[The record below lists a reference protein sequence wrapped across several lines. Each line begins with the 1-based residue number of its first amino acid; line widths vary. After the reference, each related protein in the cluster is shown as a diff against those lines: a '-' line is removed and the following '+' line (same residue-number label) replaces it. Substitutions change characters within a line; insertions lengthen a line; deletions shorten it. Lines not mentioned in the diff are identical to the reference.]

1 MAFGVD
7 NGEPERVV
15 YEAASC
21 KAIPTTMASD
31 ITKLYGLTD
40 IGTPIVKQHN
50 GINEITL
57 YYDLPLFFY
66 FIIGLTFI
74 GWLIFQTDFAKKILA
89 QKSSLKI
96 EGGHKEYAYEQK

>member
-1 MAFGVD
+1 LTIKWKN
-7 NGEPERVV
+7 NGQKTVHLPVIV
-15 YEAASC
+15 YDRTVLLQNGKPLTDYE
-21 KAIPTTMASD
+21 
-31 ITKLYGLTD
+31 LTD

-74 GWLIFQTDFAKKILA
+74 GWLILFIMFIR
-89 QKSSLKI
+89 SRIHS
-96 EGGHKEYAYEQK
+96 